1 MNRDLLIRWAM
12 NVAAEYNVRPIR
24 VLRLW
29 NNMFN
34 MVHDVDKARN
44 LTEVAY
50 MSF

>member
-12 NVAAEYNVRPIR
+12 NVAVEYNVRPIR

-29 NNMFN
+29 NAMFN